1 MAGGVLKKFSTA
13 GRRVEIFRSHV
24 SRMTLPAR
32 LLAVIPL
39 LPALALAHVSRTSVV
54 AVSPTLQSRT
64 LASANPALKNSFNAA
79 RTRNQ
84 LEAMNVFSETA
95 MRIVGDVYVKYDQAV
110 LTANQKLLQAKA
122 GGNATAITN
131 NR

>member
-1 MAGGVLKKFSTA
+1 
-13 GRRVEIFRSHV
+13 
-24 SRMTLPAR
+24 MTLPAR

-54 AVSPTLQSRT
+54 AVSPTMQSRT